1 MTSWQL
7 MIQITGTLTQNLS
20 ISVKKFR
27 RMWAHSNKIF
37 ASLSRASIRLSIQ
50 DTSKRPNSRYV
61 LQVEWGIRQK
71 SIQMRPRS
79 LSLLCWSKTNHRPLK
94 VSQSRLRSQTWASS
108 KTKRGQRNTRLGPN
122 LRSRSDPCHQR
133 NSIPNT
139 AAQLSTVG

>member
-7 MIQITGTLTQNLS
+7 MVQITGTLTQNLL
-20 ISVKKFR
+20 ISDKKFR
-27 RMWAHSNKIF
+27 QMWAHSKEIF

-50 DTSKRPNSRYV
+50 ATSKRPNSKYV
-61 LQVEWGIRQK
+61 QQVEWGVRQK

-79 LSLLCWSKTNHRPLK
+79 LSQLCWTKTNRRPLR

-108 KTKRGQRNTRLGPN
+108 KTKRGQRNTRHGPN

-133 NSIPNT
+133 NSIPST